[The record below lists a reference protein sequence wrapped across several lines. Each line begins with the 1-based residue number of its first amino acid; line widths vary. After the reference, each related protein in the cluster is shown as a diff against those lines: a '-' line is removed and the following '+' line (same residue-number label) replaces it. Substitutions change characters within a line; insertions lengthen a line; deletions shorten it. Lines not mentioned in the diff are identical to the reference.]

1 MDHHP
6 ALKAL
11 AKEKRGAQSAH
22 LDTERDPSLPLG
34 PSHQPLWAADE
45 EGQTL
50 LQGRV
55 KNLDIVTGGL
65 PEVFI
70 QVRQSFNQ

>member
-34 PSHQPLWAADE
+34 PSHQPL
-45 EGQTL
+45 
-50 LQGRV
+50 
-55 KNLDIVTGGL
+55 
-65 PEVFI
+65 
-70 QVRQSFNQ
+70 